1 VNVEYPIF
9 AYEQDDHSMWLIE
22 NEERI
27 FYHLEEADIIN
38 GEYVFWDARGG
49 GVSIHISKKGE
60 MTGPSAAPAA
70 FPITEALAR
79 YARAKDVDLGDAAG
93 SPVEIWE
100 RIQEELRRRR
110 KPDGVVIRILRRFA
124 GRSRGID

>member
-1 VNVEYPIF
+1 
-9 AYEQDDHSMWLIE
+9 MWLIE

-60 MTGPSAAPAA
+60 MTAPSAAPAP
-70 FPITEALAR
+70 FPITEALVR
-79 YARAKDVDLGDAAG
+79 YAGAKRAELQDAAG

-100 RIQEELRRRR
+100 KIQEELRKRR
-110 KPDGVVIRILRRFA
+110 KPDGVVICILRRFA
-124 GRSRGID
+124 GRARGTN

>member
-1 VNVEYPIF
+1 VSVDYPIF

-22 NEERI
+22 NEKRI
-27 FYHLEEADIIN
+27 FYQLEEADIRN
-38 GEYVFWDARGG
+38 GEYVFWDATGS

-60 MTGPSAAPAA
+60 MTGPSAAPVA

-79 YARAKDVDLGDAAG
+79 YARAKDVDLGDAAS

-100 RIQEELRRRR
+100 RIQEELLRRR
-110 KPDGVVIRILRRFA
+110 KPDGIVIRMLRRFA
-124 GRSRGID
+124 GRARGTN